1 MLTQQKQNLTTFHG
15 FDTPKE
21 FLEIGVEKKYIELM
35 KKADTLF
42 KKMHEV
48 LPEQA
53 QYIVPFGYRVR
64 WALSINAREL
74 YHMVELRSTVQ
85 GHSDYRRIAIKML
98 EEAKKATP
106 EIMAAM
112 KFVQAQGV
120 ELERLQAEKWTDKQ
134 IEAVEKKYSK
144 K

>member
-1 MLTQQKQNLTTFHG
+1 
-15 FDTPKE
+15 
-21 FLEIGVEKKYIELM
+21 
-35 KKADTLF
+35 
-42 KKMHEV
+42 
-48 LPEQA
+48 
-53 QYIVPFGYRVR
+53 
-64 WALSINAREL
+64 NAREL